1 MCVLSYAQR
10 TVALRAPLCRG
21 FFRQEPWR
29 GLPFPIPGALT
40 NGKIQDGIPYLLHLL
55 HWQAD
60 SVPLGHLES
69 PCLHHKEKILLSPNP
84 QYLRT

>member
-29 GLPFPIPGALT
+29 GLPFPIPGNL
-40 NGKIQDGIPYLLHLL
+40 
-55 HWQAD
+55 
-60 SVPLGHLES
+60 
-69 PCLHHKEKILLSPNP
+69 PNP
-84 QYLRT
+84 QIETASHVAPALAGESFSRLHLKRGGYLETQFDLKTES